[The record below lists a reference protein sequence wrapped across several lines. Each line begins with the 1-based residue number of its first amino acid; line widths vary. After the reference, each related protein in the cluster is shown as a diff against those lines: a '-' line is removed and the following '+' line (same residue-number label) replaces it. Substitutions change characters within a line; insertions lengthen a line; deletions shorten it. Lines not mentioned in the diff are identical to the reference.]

1 MIPKEII
8 NENEYRKKE
17 LSELAALKEELSKVL
32 EVPRDREI
40 KLRDDVNMWI
50 LNDLIREKDLFM
62 DKNQDKTLYPN

>member
-1 MIPKEII
+1 MIPKEVI

-17 LSELAALKEELSKVL
+17 LSELVALKEELSKVL

-50 LNDLIREKDLFM
+50 LNDLIREKDLPS
-62 DKNQDKTLYPN
+62 K

>member
-1 MIPKEII
+1 MIPKEVI

-17 LSELAALKEELSKVL
+17 LSELVALKEELSKVL

-50 LNDLIREKDLFM
+50 LNDLIREKDLSS
-62 DKNQDKTLYPN
+62 K

>member
-8 NENEYRKKE
+8 NENEYREKE
-17 LSELAALKEELSKVL
+17 LSELVALKEELSKVL